1 MSGRF
6 LSFCSHLPSVVVCV
20 ILLAARVALAQPEQ
34 PPSDGTAGSE
44 AMDQAAVVPPKL
56 VKFQDATYPP
66 EARRLGLTADVILRL
81 TIDDTGAVTDAEVV
95 QAAGHGFDEA
105 AQRAALGF
113 VFEPARKDW
122 EPIAALIRY
131 RYIFELQEPAEE
143 ITTAWLSGTV
153 LLAENDS
160 AAGSVSIEI
169 LKLGPTAAN

>member
-20 ILLAARVALAQPEQ
+20 ILLAARGALAQPEQ

-44 AMDQAAVVPPKL
+44 PVDQAAVVPPKL

-95 QAAGHGFDEA
+95 QAAGHGFGIAPAVITVDPDVIGYRRQWQGIR
-105 AQRAALGF
+105 QR
-113 VFEPARKDW
+113 ET
-122 EPIAALIRY
+122 
-131 RYIFELQEPAEE
+131 AEGS
-143 ITTAWLSGTV
+143 TYSDDPGTDV
-153 LLAENDS
+153 VDGRLR
-160 AAGSVSIEI
+160 
-169 LKLGPTAAN
+169 LGPGLGNNRFAHRDIGADLGG